1 MNPAR
6 RETAFPRPVLRP
18 GGRSA
23 DVVPASAADT
33 SLTTHRSWTVLNE
46 RFNVSVR
53 QSGLGVRHEDA
64 LRVGGTRRIAAA
76 RLRYCGLEAMTDDVM
91 LVVSELLT
99 NALQHSGTTEISLI
113 ITVADGALRVRVR
126 DGMPS
131 SAVPRRPGPS
141 AESGRGLLL
150 VDAVAKENGGTW
162 GTSEAGAETW
172 CCLPL
177 PGQGQ
182 P

>member
-1 MNPAR
+1 MSNPTLASC
-6 RETAFPRPVLRP
+6 RPPDLEDVAQTSP
-18 GGRSA
+18 KVPDCGR
-23 DVVPASAADT
+23 DVVHARFEVATLSNGLPP
-33 SLTTHRSWTVLNE
+33 RS
-46 RFNVSVR
+46 
-53 QSGLGVRHEDA
+53 EDA
-64 LRVGGTRRIAAA
+64 CQVGTMRRIAAA

-91 LVVSELLT
+91 LIVSELLT
-99 NALQHSGTTEISLI
+99 NALQHSGTTEISLV

-126 DGMPS
+126 DGMPTP
-131 SAVPRRPGPS
+131 AVPRRPGPA

-150 VDAVAKENGGTW
+150 VDAVAKENGGSW

-177 PGQGQ
+177 PPQGQ

>member
-1 MNPAR
+1 M
-6 RETAFPRPVLRP
+6 
-18 GGRSA
+18 
-23 DVVPASAADT
+23 D
-33 SLTTHRSWTVLNE
+33 E
-46 RFNVSVR
+46 RFEVSAER
-53 QSGLGVRHEDA
+53 SSLPPHRKDA
-64 LRVGGTRRIAAA
+64 LRVGTMRRIAAA
-76 RLRYCGLEAMTDDVM
+76 KLRYCGLEAMTDDVM
-91 LVVSELLT
+91 LIVSELLT
-99 NALQHSGTTEISLI
+99 NALQHSGATEISLI

-126 DGMPS
+126 DGMPTP
-131 SAVPRRPGPS
+131 AAPQRPGLT

-177 PGQGQ
+177 PPQGQ

>member
-1 MNPAR
+1 MS
-6 RETAFPRPVLRP
+6 EHFEV
-18 GGRSA
+18 SA
-23 DVVPASAADT
+23 P
-33 SLTTHRSWTVLNE
+33 
-46 RFNVSVR
+46 
-53 QSGLGVRHEDA
+53 SGLPPRDKDA
-64 LRVGGTRRIAAA
+64 LRVGTMRRIAAA

-91 LVVSELLT
+91 LIVSELLT
-99 NALQHSGTTEISLI
+99 NALQHSGTTEISLV

-126 DGMPS
+126 DGMPTH
-131 SAVPRRPGPS
+131 AAPRRPGPA

-177 PGQGQ
+177 PPQGQ